1 MKEPN
6 MNSNKIIMS
15 PEDKKEE
22 SIIANNSGEKAVNV
36 SLINKIKL
44 TLELVI
50 EENKNSSN
58 YEDMLIKQ
66 KNMSFTSKAPP
77 SIKLEKYIER
87 ILYYTEAEES
97 TFIIALIYIDRISK
111 ISNVI
116 LTPYNVHKFIFVS
129 VLIAIKYNEDII
141 YKLDY
146 YSLISGMSINEL
158 KQLEID
164 FVVLLKFKLYIN
176 KLEYNN
182 YKLLID
188 NADVDDINDED

>member
-1 MKEPN
+1 
-6 MNSNKIIMS
+6 MS
-15 PEDKKEE
+15 SEDKKEE
-22 SIIANNSGEKAVNV
+22 SPKSNNSEEKAINV
-36 SLINKIKL
+36 SLIHKINL

-50 EENKNSSN
+50 DENKNSSN
-58 YEDMLIKQ
+58 YEEMLIKQ
-66 KNMSFTSKAPP
+66 KNMLFTSKAVP

-146 YSLISGMSINEL
+146 YSLISGISINEL
-158 KQLEID
+158 KQLEKD
-164 FVVLLKFKLYIN
+164 FVILLKFKLYIN

-188 NADVDDINDED
+188 SADVDDIDNIDDED